1 MSIVRVCFL
10 TSIEQNYY
18 YIYMNSE
25 TKRTAAL
32 FSALASLFFS
42 SSLAFATSLPSQ
54 PLCPSAFSSLCAI
67 QPQNSGGIVGSVIQI
82 LLIIAI
88 IVSLFFFVWGG
99 VRWIMSGGDKA
110 KVEQARSGIIASLV
124 GLAISLLAF
133 FILNLILVFFTGQG
147 LSVLQLPKLYSG
159 N

>member
-1 MSIVRVCFL
+1 M

-42 SSLAFATSLPSQ
+42 SSLAYANSLANSQ
-54 PLCPSAFSSLCAI
+54 PLCPSAFSSLCSFNA
-67 QPQNSGGIVGSVIQI
+67 QNTGGIVGSVIQI